1 MQWVALGVVVLAALF
16 FALTAAARLLG
27 KPGLAPWV
35 RIGPLMPR
43 LASTAR
49 LDSGRGGGMTPVR
62 LVYSTATCVLA
73 ATVFS
78 GRMAR
83 IRRRAVA
90 VAAPVDG
97 PRHSQMR
104 LATRP
109 GHHRGRAKAR

>member
-49 LDSGRGGGMTPVR
+49 LDSGRGRRHDPGAAG
-62 LVYSTATCVLA
+62 VLDGDMR
-73 ATVFS
+73 T
-78 GRMAR
+78 
-83 IRRRAVA
+83 RRYRVQRS
-90 VAAPVDG
+90 DG
-97 PRHSQMR
+97 TH
-104 LATRP
+104 
-109 GHHRGRAKAR
+109 